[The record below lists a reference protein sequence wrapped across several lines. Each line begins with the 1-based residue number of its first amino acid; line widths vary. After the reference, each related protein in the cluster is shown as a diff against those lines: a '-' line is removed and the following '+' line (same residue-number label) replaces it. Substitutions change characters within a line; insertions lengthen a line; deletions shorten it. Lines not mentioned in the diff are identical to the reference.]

1 MSARNIKTATVR
13 VTGTP
18 GTPFE
23 GSYGSASAGTKSVEG
38 AAPQD
43 YEVYY
48 DSLPSSF
55 DGVTAKMQ
63 KQTEDYDK
71 LTVQIIADGQTK
83 KERSTAA
90 DFGVVQVSWH
100 TNER

>member
-23 GSYGSASAGTKSVEG
+23 GSYGSASAGMENVDGEV
-38 AAPQD
+38 PQD
-43 YEVYY
+43 YEVHY

-55 DGVTAKMQ
+55 DSVTAKMQ
-63 KQTEDYDK
+63 KQAEDYDK
-71 LTVQIIADGQTK
+71 LMVQIIVDGETK

-90 DFGVVQVSWH
+90 DFGVAQVSWH